1 MGFLDDVKEDQ
12 TLQIQVLCVAFFLLA
27 FPSYFFYKAAATETP
42 SGMGGLGFYEVTGEL
57 SYIDFDNGGE
67 YIASGNTLTIPLNT
81 DALSSEDQ
89 AMNIV
94 GVLVTMSYGEDEET
108 SGGITCNPL
117 NNGQNAPDTITG
129 TAIHAEFTNSADGDN
144 GGSTSHTVATEWYNS
159 SILEESIVIMEEAD
173 IISELDSNG
182 AGLGD
187 YTIDITVNAQAG
199 DTGPVCSRTDNG
211 EEVSYNIQLIVLDY
225 SIVPWIDL
233 SDL

>member
-94 GVLVTMSYGEDEET
+94 GVLVTLSYGEDEQPQGAPCFSQT
-108 SGGITCNPL
+108 S
-117 NNGQNAPDTITG
+117 PDTISA
-129 TAIHAEFTNSADGDN
+129 TASHLEFTNSNDGQN
-144 GGSTSHTVATEWYNS
+144 GDSTGHTVSTEWYNS
-159 SILEESIVIMEEAD
+159 SLVGEIVIMEEAE

-187 YTIDITVNAQAG
+187 YTIDISVQAQA
-199 DTGPVCSRTDNG
+199 DSCSTVVFGGNEDNG